1 MKFKFKKPSGGTLIA
16 LATTVFFANA
26 TVAAEQVLKMSFF
39 GPAKDPTYADVLEP
53 WMNAINEDGKGILRI
68 DAFPGG
74 ALVKGAAG
82 QAKAVMDGVVD
93 MAWVVPAYTPGRF
106 PDNDVMELSG
116 IFDNVK
122 ETSIVFRRLYDRG
135 LLSGYEDFYV
145 PLLSTT
151 HPYAIHT
158 KDPVKSMDD
167 IKGLKLRAGGPVA
180 SAAIK
185 ALGGVPVGMPIP
197 GVAENISKGV
207 LDGTGSEWNVMYSF
221 KIIEVAKN
229 HYMQRLGTVPLS
241 VLMNKTSFEGLT
253 PEAQAIIEKHSGE
266 ALSRK
271 FGDVH
276 FAIQGDKLAK
286 TKAMSGHTIVMPTDD
301 EIVRWAALM
310 KTVNEEWVS
319 SHPKGKVLFDAA
331 MEELAKVRAE

>member
-1 MKFKFKKPSGGTLIA
+1 MKIKFRTLLSPCIYA
-16 LATTVFFANA
+16 AASLTFMAGATF
-26 TVAAEQVLKMSFF
+26 AAEQVLKFSFF
-39 GPAKDPTYADVLEP
+39 GPAKDPTYADILEP
-53 WMNAINEDGKGILRI
+53 WIEAINKEGEGVVRI
-68 DAFPGG
+68 DSFPGG
-74 ALVKGAAG
+74 ALVRGPAG

-93 MAWVVPAYTPGRF
+93 LAWVVPAYTPGRF

-116 IFDNVK
+116 VFENVR

-158 KDPVKSMDD
+158 KERVATMDD

-241 VLMNKTSFEGLT
+241 VLMNKSSFEGLSA
-253 PEAQAIIEKHSGE
+253 EAQAIIEKHSGE

-286 TKAMSGHTIVMPTDD
+286 TKAMADHTIVMPSDS
-301 EIVRWAALM
+301 EVKRWDTLM
-310 KTVNEEWVS
+310 QSVNEEWIA
-319 SHPKGKVLFDAA
+319 SHPKGKELYAAA